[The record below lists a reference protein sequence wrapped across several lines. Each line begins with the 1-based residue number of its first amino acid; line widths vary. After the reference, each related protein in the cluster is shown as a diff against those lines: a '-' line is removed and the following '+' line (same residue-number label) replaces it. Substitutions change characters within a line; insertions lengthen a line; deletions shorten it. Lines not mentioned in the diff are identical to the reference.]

1 MDRSQLWAVRVAVVS
16 RAVAIWFNSMLRAE
30 SVDILCIGSGGVG
43 LAAGIAGADAGL
55 KVFVAESNRE
65 ATAPRQGVA
74 SSVESWTTVL
84 QRRWG
89 IEEFSTS
96 TADYLKELTTSLDP
110 PAPVK
115 TSGHIPMDTVETF
128 DGVSVDPGKAVPP
141 FHGTELAAWSRECLT
156 SPFAL
161 ISSRVSTWALTPMR
175 KVDGHTV
182 TAGLIASVP
191 TTRRRETTI
200 HQWLSDL
207 AREKGVLV
215 QESCSV
221 QDLLFD
227 EGHLVGAVLDTPD
240 GMRTVSARR
249 GVVLG
254 TSTSAWDQSLPMST
268 NGGTALCVVGRT
280 ASRFARLEFLVNAS
294 SYDMNADRGCL
305 A

>member
-1 MDRSQLWAVRVAVVS
+1 
-16 RAVAIWFNSMLRAE
+16 MLRAE
-30 SVDILCIGSGGVG
+30 SVDILCIGSGGAG

-65 ATAPRQGVA
+65 ATAPIQGVA
-74 SSVESWTTVL
+74 SPVESWTTVL

-96 TADYLKELTTSLDP
+96 TAEYLRELTTSLDP

-115 TSGHIPMDTVETF
+115 TGGHIPMDTVETF
-128 DGVSVDPGKAVPP
+128 DGVSVAPAKAVPP

-156 SPFAL
+156 SSFAL

-254 TSTSAWDQSLPMST
+254 TSTSAGDQALPTST
-268 NGGTALCVVGRT
+268 GGDTALCVVGRT

-294 SYDMNADRGCL
+294 SYGLYADRGCL